1 MSAPVSS
8 GDVVRGPEAANTNET
23 SGVPDWLRHHRNE
36 RVTEYVSAKYDWSG
50 LMADLL
56 HTPEWPSNRPIHEI
70 HVPVGENNTLP
81 PEPPRWTKLMHAFRH
96 AGWKMPALWATAM
109 RPGEEKRSL
118 NALQFCP
125 RYQAFIE
132 QYKAFVLNEIAPT
145 CGDASGVVFQCPPTI
160 RVAMPSRAATI
171 KKHSDS
177 EYDRH
182 QPGEINFWVP
192 VGKVRVAR
200 FPNSDTLFSHTRL
213 TTDTF
218 PLFFSQK
225 VFGNNCLRI
234 ESAPNANDFVKVPLT
249 ANQYLRFD
257 GYSCAHHTVP
267 NDTGYTRISFD
278 FRVVP
283 QSLYVESHSVNKK
296 NRGKIGDYRA
306 EKTGPTRLREM
317 DAGVKGIRGSKHDEL
332 EKSSTIY

>member
-1 MSAPVSS
+1 M
-8 GDVVRGPEAANTNET
+8 
-23 SGVPDWLRHHRNE
+23 
-36 RVTEYVSAKYDWSG
+36 
-50 LMADLL
+50 MADLL

-109 RPGEEKRSL
+109 RPGEEKRSF

-192 VGKVRVAR
+192 VGKV
-200 FPNSDTLFSHTRL
+200 
-213 TTDTF
+213 
-218 PLFFSQK
+218 
-225 VFGNNCLRI
+225 FGNNCLRI
-234 ESAPNANDFVKVPLT
+234 ESAPNANDFAKVPLT

-283 QSLYVESHSVNKK
+283 QSLYVESQSVNKK